1 MTTQVLGVSER
12 SLRLAKQYISEGDV
26 VAFHTETV
34 YGLGADAR
42 SDAAVKHIFELK
54 GRPQNN
60 PLIVH
65 VHREFDITSLV
76 DFIPPYAELLAKA
89 YLPGPLT
96 MVYPSS
102 NKVSGLVSCGLNTL
116 AVRVPSSETAQ
127 AFLRAVDIPIAAP
140 SANLSKHISPVTAQ
154 HVFEDF
160 SGRIPLI
167 LDGGKC
173 EGGIE
178 STVLD
183 CTGETPL
190 ILRAGLVTQE
200 MIASVAGSCGVY
212 IPKEGE
218 QPRSPGMAYKHY
230 APKCR
235 TAFFSPEELERLK
248 SVAQNLIS
256 SGAVGGGK
264 GQNEDSSK
272 PSAAS
277 EKTGGGISSL
287 FGEDLTKTLA
297 TVAGQMGK
305 EDDRTRF
312 IHALMPLL
320 SEERRQKAEEA
331 MRFLRL
337 MDVLPLLKGLF

>member
-12 SLRLAKQYISEGDV
+12 SLRLAKQYIDAGDI

-212 IPKEGE
+212 VPKEGE

-235 TAFFSPEELERLK
+235 TAFFSPEELERAKALYLEEEERGG
-248 SVAQNLIS
+248 VPCFFCEDALIRSLDGFRALDLGS
-256 SGAVGGGK
+256 SGEEMA
-264 GQNEDSSK
+264 NRLYE
-272 PSAAS
+272 
-277 EKTGGGISSL
+277 L
-287 FGEDLTKTLA
+287 LHRGE
-297 TVAGQMGK
+297 
-305 EDDRTRF
+305 
-312 IHALMPLL
+312 
-320 SEERRQKAEEA
+320 EEA
-331 MRFLRL
+331 TLLIGICPKERGGVYEGVLNRL
-337 MDVLPLLKGLF
+337 TRAFGG

>member
-102 NKVSGLVSCGLNTL
+102 NKVSRLVSCGLNTL

-235 TAFFSPEELERLK
+235 TAFFSPEELERAKALYLEEEERGG
-248 SVAQNLIS
+248 VPCFFCEDALIRSLDGFRALDLGS
-256 SGAVGGGK
+256 SGEEMA
-264 GQNEDSSK
+264 NRLYE
-272 PSAAS
+272 
-277 EKTGGGISSL
+277 L
-287 FGEDLTKTLA
+287 LHRGE
-297 TVAGQMGK
+297 
-305 EDDRTRF
+305 
-312 IHALMPLL
+312 
-320 SEERRQKAEEA
+320 EEA
-331 MRFLRL
+331 TLLIGICPKERGGVYEGVLNRL
-337 MDVLPLLKGLF
+337 TRAFGG

>member
-12 SLRLAKQYISEGDV
+12 SLRLAKQYIDAGDV

-235 TAFFSPEELERLK
+235 TAFFSPEELERAKALYLEEEERGG
-248 SVAQNLIS
+248 VPCFFCEDALIRSLDGFRALDLGS
-256 SGAVGGGK
+256 SGEEMA
-264 GQNEDSSK
+264 NRLYE
-272 PSAAS
+272 
-277 EKTGGGISSL
+277 L
-287 FGEDLTKTLA
+287 LHRGE
-297 TVAGQMGK
+297 
-305 EDDRTRF
+305 
-312 IHALMPLL
+312 
-320 SEERRQKAEEA
+320 EEA
-331 MRFLRL
+331 TLLIGICPKERGGVYEGVLNRL
-337 MDVLPLLKGLF
+337 TRAFGG